1 MHAVGVVAFY
11 DEHHHL
17 LLLRTQDVTLQ
28 RAGSLSPGTR
38 DVGVYGRP
46 GESAREG
53 LVRELEIPRELAL
66 HRGEAAASPADS
78 TGCTGSRAAACTRD

>member
-11 DEHHHL
+11 DEHDL
-17 LLLRTQDVTLQ
+17 LLLRTEDVALQ

-38 DVGVYGRP
+38 HIGVYGRP
-46 GESAREG
+46 WESAREG

-66 HRGEAAASPADS
+66 HRGQAAASPADS